1 MSMTFLRKEETM
13 TTSSKVKRVMELWK
27 IFCGINGGRNNM
39 NLNIYSKWPGF
50 LKEQHQGD

>member
-1 MSMTFLRKEETM
+1 M

-27 IFCGINGGRNNM
+27 ILCGINGGRNNM